1 MSQIKLFPPTDIMA
15 LGVKCRVPVLETH
28 VQVNGSHFESTTNL
42 LFQPIHENQND
53 KYALNMYL
61 QLNGE
66 NDYRKCPEHGLIMR
80 ANEVQVVSWLHC
92 KGYGKI
98 VLLGQAKGVDG

>member
-1 MSQIKLFPPTDIMA
+1 
-15 LGVKCRVPVLETH
+15 
-28 VQVNGSHFESTTNL
+28 
-42 LFQPIHENQND
+42 
-53 KYALNMYL
+53 MYL
-61 QLNGE
+61 QLSGE

-80 ANEVQVVSWLHC
+80 SHEVQVVSWLHC